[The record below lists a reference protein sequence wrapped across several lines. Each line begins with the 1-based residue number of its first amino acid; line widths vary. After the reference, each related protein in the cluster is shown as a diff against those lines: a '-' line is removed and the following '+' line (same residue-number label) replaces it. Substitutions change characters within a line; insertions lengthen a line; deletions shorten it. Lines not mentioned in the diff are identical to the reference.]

1 MKLFNLKKKD
11 STITEEEKTASETK
25 IINLNNI
32 DISETE
38 EDLKKYCNTL
48 SIDEIKYKL
57 KNEKLDKNLKSVME
71 KSLEER
77 K

>member
-1 MKLFNLKKKD
+1 MKLFNFKKKD

-25 IINLNNI
+25 IINLSNI
-32 DISETE
+32 DISEDK
-38 EDLKKYCNTL
+38 EDLNEYCNSL
-48 SIDEIKYKL
+48 SIDEIRYKL
-57 KNEKLDKNLKSVME
+57 KNEKLDKKLKKAME